1 MPCGWEGN
9 RKSGV
14 AAAMRHIRPTLVT
27 VRCLLKAGL
36 RAICSAAVSYFIFIF
51 KDAYQTSYLKMYRTD
66 LSRRV
71 IRFGHRWLVGN

>member
-51 KDAYQTSYLKMYRTD
+51 KDAYKTSYLKKCTGPILAAE
-66 LSRRV
+66 LSGLA
-71 IRFGHRWLVGN
+71 IDG